1 MLLDE
6 GSGAVPIHLDA
17 VLVRQCRYT
26 LEQIFSPGGH
36 EKAELDEVLLD
47 PSRPENLQI
56 GGGRRRGIPVGVW
69 DSSRSKDQSAD
80 RLVYFSVADLR
91 SELALHHVPEG
102 IFLVMDVK
110 GPGQDL
116 CADRGFD
123 NAELSARRIPRDKD
137 ARLYAS
143 ESEGI
148 SVLRTRHPC
157 FCQGPSL
164 SSQQYHR
171 REARERRQS
180 PQPKSTFEGGVRFS
194 GSYLPP
200 VNAISGRS
208 GTNLDQGR
216 LVPLSNYQG
225 DRATPNHPN
234 EDAPGQKRAVGDEA
248 VRSRSVGQLVATS
261 VAVVAFVVSAGASAA
276 PGMTPPSNDPFYR
289 YTGKTPLAH
298 IPAGTPLR
306 QRSVTLGLDT
316 TQTPLPAEQILY
328 RTTDATGRAVASVTT
343 VLLPAT
349 GTVAPRVVAYLSFYD
364 ALASKCDPSYTL
376 RGGDPGAANKNLTD
390 IEQVLVHALHAQ
402 GYIVT
407 VPDFED
413 ETLDYVAG
421 TESGMSTLDGIKATL
436 KTLKLDSSTPVGL
449 VGYSGGSIAA
459 DWASELQPRYAP
471 HVNLIGTAM
480 GGIPVNLAHN
490 LRYIDGSPSWSD
502 VIPAA
507 FIGISRSFHLDLT
520 PYLSTWGR
528 QVVAT
533 ESKQCI
539 GEMQGEFPNLTIKRL
554 MKPQYADVIHVG
566 VFRRIID
573 KLTMGTAPGH
583 PIEPMLMVW
592 GNSDGTGDGVMVAAD
607 EAKLAA
613 EYCHQGAAVLS
624 EEFKGLDH
632 TEAAVAFFA
641 QAFPW
646 LASRFLGVPAP
657 SNCA

>member
-1 MLLDE
+1 MHQGQAPL
-6 GSGAVPIHLDA
+6 G
-17 VLVRQCRYT
+17 
-26 LEQIFSPGGH
+26 
-36 EKAELDEVLLD
+36 ELRVE
-47 PSRPENLQI
+47 
-56 GGGRRRGIPVGVW
+56 
-69 DSSRSKDQSAD
+69 
-80 RLVYFSVADLR
+80 
-91 SELALHHVPEG
+91 
-102 IFLVMDVK
+102 
-110 GPGQDL
+110 
-116 CADRGFD
+116 
-123 NAELSARRIPRDKD
+123 
-137 ARLYAS
+137 
-143 ESEGI
+143 
-148 SVLRTRHPC
+148 
-157 FCQGPSL
+157 
-164 SSQQYHR
+164 
-171 REARERRQS
+171 
-180 PQPKSTFEGGVRFS
+180 
-194 GSYLPP
+194 
-200 VNAISGRS
+200 
-208 GTNLDQGR
+208 
-216 LVPLSNYQG
+216 
-225 DRATPNHPN
+225 
-234 EDAPGQKRAVGDEA
+234 GDEA
-248 VRSRSVGQLVATS
+248 VQARRVRQVIATS
-261 VAVVAFVVSAGASAA
+261 VAVLACLVSAGASAA
-276 PGMTPPSNDPFYR
+276 TGIRPPSNDSFYR
-289 YTGKTPLAH
+289 YNGRTPLAH

-306 QRSVTLGLDT
+306 ERSVTLGIDT

-390 IEQVLVHALHAQ
+390 VEQVLVHALHAQ

-436 KTLKLDSSTPVGL
+436 KILELGSSTPVGL

-471 HVNLIGTAM
+471 HLKLIGTAM

-490 LRYIDGSPSWSD
+490 LRYIDGTPSWSD

-520 PYLSTWGR
+520 HFVSTWGSK
-528 QVVAT
+528 VIAT
-533 ESKQCI
+533 ESNQCI
-539 GEMQGEFPNLTIKRL
+539 GEMQGEFPNLTIKHL
-554 MKPQYADVIHVG
+554 MKPQYADITHVG
-566 VFRRIID
+566 VFRRMID

-583 PIEPMLMVW
+583 PAEPMLMVW
-592 GNSDGTGDGVMVAAD
+592 GNADGTGDGVMVAAD

-613 EYCHQGAAVLS
+613 EYCHQGVAVLS
-624 EEFKGLDH
+624 EELKGLDH

-646 LASRFLGVPAP
+646 LASRFVDAPAP

>member
-1 MLLDE
+1 MHRGKPRLDE
-6 GSGAVPIHLDA
+6 
-17 VLVRQCRYT
+17 
-26 LEQIFSPGGH
+26 
-36 EKAELDEVLLD
+36 
-47 PSRPENLQI
+47 RPVE
-56 GGGRRRGIPVGVW
+56 
-69 DSSRSKDQSAD
+69 
-80 RLVYFSVADLR
+80 
-91 SELALHHVPEG
+91 
-102 IFLVMDVK
+102 
-110 GPGQDL
+110 
-116 CADRGFD
+116 
-123 NAELSARRIPRDKD
+123 
-137 ARLYAS
+137 
-143 ESEGI
+143 
-148 SVLRTRHPC
+148 
-157 FCQGPSL
+157 
-164 SSQQYHR
+164 
-171 REARERRQS
+171 
-180 PQPKSTFEGGVRFS
+180 
-194 GSYLPP
+194 
-200 VNAISGRS
+200 
-208 GTNLDQGR
+208 
-216 LVPLSNYQG
+216 
-225 DRATPNHPN
+225 
-234 EDAPGQKRAVGDEA
+234 GDEA
-248 VRSRSVGQLVATS
+248 MQSRGVRRFIAAS
-261 VAVVAFVVSAGASAA
+261 VAILACLEIAGASGASGIA
-276 PGMTPPSNDPFYR
+276 PPSSDSFYR
-289 YTGKTPLAH
+289 YNGRTPLAH

-306 QRSVTLGLDT
+306 ERSVTLGIDT

-328 RTTDATGRAVASVTT
+328 RTTDATGKAVASVTT
-343 VLLPAT
+343 VLLPLT

-390 IEQVLVHALHAQ
+390 VEQVLVHTLHAQ

-436 KTLKLDSSTPVGL
+436 KILKLGSSTPVGL

-507 FIGISRSFHLDLT
+507 FTGISRSFHLDLT
-520 PYLSTWGR
+520 PYLSAWGR
-528 QVVAT
+528 KVVAT
-533 ESKQCI
+533 ESNQCI

-554 MKPQYADVIHVG
+554 MKPQYADVTHVA
-566 VFRRIID
+566 VFRRILD

-583 PIEPMLMVW
+583 PAEPMLMVW

-613 EYCHQGAAVLS
+613 EYCKQGVPILA

-632 TEAAVAFFA
+632 IDAAVTFFA

-646 LASRFLGVPAP
+646 LASRFVGLPAP